1 MVVVIDDNRKR
12 ASNATSFLDEVA
24 QVQVVER
31 QRTIF
36 TWKIFCFG
44 VVEWTRSAAQ
54 EEKKSQTPTLNS
66 NKRLTLT
73 AGIAGTWGFVHM
85 DTRGGTVRCH

>member
-1 MVVVIDDNRKR
+1 MWKVMLADVQNKKRCFMVVVINDNRKR
-12 ASNATSFLDEVA
+12 ASNATSFDDEVA

-54 EEKKSQTPTLNS
+54 EEKKVRHQRS
-66 NKRLTLT
+66 T
-73 AGIAGTWGFVHM
+73 AIKG
-85 DTRGGTVRCH
+85 